1 MGYLFLSFA
10 VLSGAVKG
18 YCGKRI
24 SGRVDGFK
32 DAMLTN
38 FIRMVFCI
46 IIGGVIS
53 VFSLGLQG
61 FSISFSSLAISFLS
75 GISTAI
81 FVISWL
87 ISVKNGAYVM
97 LDVFLMLGVIVASV
111 LCRIF
116 LFEEIRLNQ
125 YVGFGILLLASYIMC
140 SYNISLK
147 GKFSL
152 KSFGLVAL
160 CGIANG
166 VTSFS
171 QKLFVY
177 TDKTADSGVYNFYTY
192 IFASFVLL
200 LAYLICRGKEKTDS
214 KRDIKLV
221 KSVLSV
227 ILIMSVCLFANSY
240 FIVVAA
246 KTIPSA
252 VLFSLSQGSALIIS
266 GLMANFLFGEKANI
280 KSIIGMLMA
289 FCALLIINLL

>member
-1 MGYLFLSFA
+1 MGYLFLSLA
-10 VLSGAVKG
+10 VFSGAAKG

-32 DAMLTN
+32 DAMLSN
-38 FIRMVFCI
+38 FIRMLFCI
-46 IIGGVIS
+46 IIAGVITLVS
-53 VFSLGLQG
+53 HGGEGFIISGKSLLTA
-61 FSISFSSLAISFLS
+61 SLS

-111 LCRIF
+111 LCKIF
-116 LFEEIRLNQ
+116 LGENIKPNQ
-125 YVGFGILLLASYIMC
+125 YVGFGILVLASYIMC

-147 GKFSL
+147 GKFTL

-166 VTSFS
+166 ITSFS

-177 TDKTADSGVYNFYTY
+177 SDKIADSGVFNLYTY
-192 IFASFVLL
+192 IFSSAVLFIS
-200 LAYLICRGKEKTDS
+200 YIICKRKEKTDF
-214 KRDIKLV
+214 IKDVVLV
-221 KSVLSV
+221 KDISFIV
-227 ILIMSVCLFANSY
+227 LIMAVCLFANSY
-240 FIVVAA
+240 FIVLAA

-266 GLMANFLFGEKANI
+266 ALMANFLFGEKANV
-280 KSIIGMLMA
+280 KSVIGMLMA